1 MNRSE
6 ISFLNKENNVEVN
19 GNSTEKLSRADEA
32 RKIEFEEETQLDVE
46 KITELLKPEN
56 LIQLSE
62 EKRRFAIDKI
72 KVLMGIL
79 FALGVYTAI
88 QNRDAMEAA
97 SNLPGQAS
105 KEAMIGFAGT
115 VTALLGVIGFG
126 IRNAYNKFKLEEE
139 RQNPQPETI

>member
-19 GNSTEKLSRADEA
+19 GNSTEKLSPADEA
-32 RKIEFEEETQLDVE
+32 RKIEFEEETQLDIE

-56 LIQLSE
+56 LIKLSE
-62 EKRRFAIDKI
+62 EKRKFVIDKI
-72 KVLMGIL
+72 KVLMAIL
-79 FALGVYTAI
+79 IALGVYTAS
-88 QNRDAMEAA
+88 QNFDAMESA
-97 SNLPGQAS
+97 SKLSGQATT
-105 KEAMIGFAGT
+105 EAMVGFAGT

-139 RQNPQPETI
+139 RQNPKIETI